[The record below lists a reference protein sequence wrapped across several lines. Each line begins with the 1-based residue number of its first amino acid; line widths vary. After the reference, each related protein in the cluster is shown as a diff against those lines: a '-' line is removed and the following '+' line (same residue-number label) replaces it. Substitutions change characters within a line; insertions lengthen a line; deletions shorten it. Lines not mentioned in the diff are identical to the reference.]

1 MVYKSLSYSTANSLI
16 IRRPKDFSKGDETE
30 INLIPTSPQNFQ
42 TTLQELT
49 ATEKKINEMPRLVT
63 KNTTVFKK

>member
-1 MVYKSLSYSTANSLI
+1 MVYKSLSYSTTNSLI

-42 TTLQELT
+42 TTLQELS

-63 KNTTVFKK
+63 KNTMVFKK